1 MRRPAPMLTRRS
13 GSHLSRHRGRG
24 MDFDEVRPYAAGD
37 DVRTI
42 DWRVTARSGSVHTK
56 LFREERERAVLV
68 AVDLQRSMHFATQG
82 CFKSVLASHLAALIA
97 WKANQRGDLLGGML
111 FSEAEHS
118 ELQPRSGHSA
128 VLRLLQQL
136 VVHPSWQSSPESQS
150 RAQSVNEPAGMGAV
164 LQRLRHVAHPGSHI
178 TLISDFHALQQQDEV
193 HLRELSRHCDLR
205 FIVVHD
211 RLEADLPPPGR
222 YPLSAGGQRG
232 WLDSSI
238 KQHRQ
243 HYQLRYQ
250 QQRHW
255 LQTLNRRYG
264 ISLLEAATDS
274 DPLTLLQQ
282 PWLGRR

>member
-1 MRRPAPMLTRRS
+1 ME
-13 GSHLSRHRGRG
+13 
-24 MDFDEVRPYAAGD
+24 FDEVRPYAAGD

-42 DWRVTARSGSVHTK
+42 DWRVTARSGKVHTK
-56 LFREERERAVLV
+56 LFREERERAVVV

-82 CFKSVLASHLAALIA
+82 CFKSVLATHLAALIA
-97 WKANQRGDLLGGML
+97 WKAQHRGDLLGGMV
-111 FSEAEHS
+111 FSEQHHK
-118 ELQPRSGHSA
+118 ELRPRSGHGA

-136 VVHPSWQSSPESQS
+136 AHHPCWQEAMAGS
-150 RAQSVNEPAGMGAV
+150 PAGVGQGMGDV

-178 TLISDFHALQQQDEV
+178 TLISDFHALTAGDER

-205 FIVVHD
+205 FIVIHD
-211 RLEADLPPPGR
+211 RVEAELPPPGR
-222 YPLSAGGQRG
+222 YPLSDGVRRG
-232 WLDSSI
+232 WLDSSSTRV
-238 KQHRQ
+238 RQ

-255 LQTLNRRYG
+255 LQNLNRRYG
-264 ISLLEAATDS
+264 ISLLEVATDG